1 MGDNVKKKTDEKKS
15 RRSDLPIANLPCIEL
30 SGNREMLIEGSRG
43 VLEYSP
49 ACIRVNT
56 AGMILS
62 AEGRE
67 LNLRCISESAL
78 IIDGFITSLTFTV

>member
-43 VLEYSP
+43 VMEYSTD
-49 ACIRVNT
+49 CIRVNT
-56 AGMILS
+56 GGMVLAIG
-62 AEGRE
+62 GRG

>member
-1 MGDNVKKKTDEKKS
+1 
-15 RRSDLPIANLPCIEL
+15 
-30 SGNREMLIEGSRG
+30 MLIEGSRG

-49 ACIRVNT
+49 ACIRINT
-56 AGMILS
+56 SGMILS

-78 IIDGFITSLTFTV
+78 IIDGVITSLTFTV

>member
-49 ACIRVNT
+49 ACIRINT

-62 AEGRE
+62 AEDKDGR
-67 LNLRCISESAL
+67 LVL
-78 IIDGFITSLTFTV
+78 LTPSDIVTPGCQVG

>member
-30 SGNREMLIEGSRG
+30 SGNREILIEGSRR